1 MSEELERKSSN
12 GLKGPVHKPIE
23 HRHEHIEDHTPMHI
37 PEHSHGDEH
46 DMHPSD
52 LYLKEGRIP
61 HIWCPGCGLGIV
73 LTAFIKAVEESKL
86 NKDKVTVVS
95 GIGCTGRIAGYLNL
109 DTYHTTHG
117 RALPFAT
124 GVKLANKDLT
134 VNVISGDGDLFAIG
148 GNHFIHAARRNM
160 DLKILCVNNFNYG
173 MTGGQVAPTTPV
185 LAKTTTTP
193 YGNVEHPFNLPYVAA
208 ASGAVYVARWTTIHA
223 RQLTEAII
231 ETFNKKGFTFIEV
244 ISPCPTGY
252 GRPNKIGSGLDE
264 MKYYKDKT
272 VIRHGIDPVKTY
284 IDIGGP
290 IIVGKFI
297 DINKPT
303 FLDSYGDLVNKV
315 RAVRKG

>member
-1 MSEELERKSSN
+1 MVDELIKKNISGFKVQGAERIH
-12 GLKGPVHKPIE
+12 GRE
-23 HRHEHIEDHTPMHI
+23 HGHAHEGDHAV
-37 PEHSHGDEH
+37 ELGD
-46 DMHPSD
+46 HPSD

-73 LTAFIKAVEESKL
+73 LTAYIKAVEEAKL
-86 NKDKVTVVS
+86 DRDKLSVVS

-124 GVKLANKDLT
+124 GLKLANPSLM

-148 GNHFIHAARRNM
+148 GNHFIHTARRNM
-160 DLKILCVNNFNYG
+160 DLKIICVNNFNYG
-173 MTGGQVAPTTPV
+173 MTGGQAAPTTPI

-223 RQLTEAII
+223 RQLKQSIMECFT
-231 ETFNKKGFTFIEV
+231 KKGLTFIEV
-244 ISPCPTGY
+244 IAPCPTGY

-264 MKYYKDKT
+264 MKFYREKA
-272 VIRHGIDPVKTY
+272 VIRHGIDPMQTY
-284 IDIGGP
+284 LNIGGP

-297 DINKPT
+297 DIEKPT
-303 FLDSYGDLVNKV
+303 FLDSYQDLVNKV
-315 RAVRKG
+315 RTHRKA